1 MPAGSAPV
9 VAAVDA
15 TVVLQVQP
23 VRVGRVGRRH
33 ELAAIE
39 KVASALAGL
48 GPPAG
53 RVTVPPGT
61 VRPLPDPAG
70 PAGVVS
76 G

>member
-1 MPAGSAPV
+1 MCTHWPYSGYSS
-9 VAAVDA
+9 
-15 TVVLQVQP
+15 
-23 VRVGRVGRRH
+23 G
-33 ELAAIE
+33 EKAAIE
-39 KVASALAGL
+39 KVALALAGL

-53 RVTVPPGT
+53 RVTVPAGT